1 MGEFVKGVLCLGL
14 AIVIFLLAEVSFDL
28 GRLETGPQRG

>member
-14 AIVIFLLAEVSFDL
+14 AIVLFLLAGYFQINSLKDL
-28 GRLETGPQRG
+28 F